1 MPAWLAVI
9 LLVVSVVAT
18 LAAAGLFA
26 RRLDRLGHQ
35 LGIAEPLV
43 GLITALAADAPELS
57 SGAAAIARGH
67 RDVGVGVLVG
77 SNMFN
82 LAAMIGLSAI
92 LAGSVRLDRSALV
105 REGAVAMLAIGI
117 ASAVLAGVLPPWLG
131 LLVTVAAGVPYL
143 RWLARPGGSRRGARP
158 WPWPWREGIA
168 AVPRAAGAT
177 AQIARL
183 FVLELPAL
191 AIIVLGSVGMVVS
204 AVSLAGR
211 LGVSQQVVGL
221 VVLAIL
227 TSLPNAYTAVRL
239 GLAGRASALVS
250 ETLNSNTINLL
261 GGIVI
266 PSVVVSLSA
275 ADSGS
280 RFDVTALVGLT
291 VVTLVM
297 IGRRDGAG
305 RVAGVGIVAGYLA
318 YIAVRLAIY

>member
-1 MPAWLAVI
+1 
-9 LLVVSVVAT
+9 
-18 LAAAGLFA
+18 
-26 RRLDRLGHQ
+26 
-35 LGIAEPLV
+35 
-43 GLITALAADAPELS
+43 
-57 SGAAAIARGH
+57 
-67 RDVGVGVLVG
+67 
-77 SNMFN
+77 
-82 LAAMIGLSAI
+82 
-92 LAGSVRLDRSALV
+92 
-105 REGAVAMLAIGI
+105 MLAIGI